1 VACWVSITR
10 TWPWHAEFMLPGSN
24 TPGPERPLAHYDSVA
39 HVARVYDYL
48 LGGKDNFA
56 ADRHAAEEAI
66 RINPD
71 IVSTARANRAFLVRT
86 TRYLAGQAGI
96 RQFLDIGTGMPTNNN
111 IHQVAQSIAPESRI
125 VYVDHDPIV
134 LAHARALL
142 SSVPE
147 GVTDYVEAD
156 LREPANI
163 LDEAAQT
170 LDFSRPV
177 AIMLIAI
184 LHLILD
190 RDDPYDLVSR
200 LVNAVAPG
208 SYVVISHA
216 ASDIDTEAMISM
228 TNRLNELMAQQAVP
242 RTHREVAAFFAGLD
256 LLEPGLVRVPE
267 WRPASVSMSAV
278 RAQMWGAVGRK
289 P

>member
-1 VACWVSITR
+1 MPPQISGSTA
-10 TWPWHAEFMLPGSN
+10 PGS
-24 TPGPERPLAHYDSVA
+24 ERPLATYASVA

-56 ADRHAAEEAI
+56 ADREAAEQAM

-71 IVSTARANRAFLVRT
+71 IVSTVRANRAFLVRT
-86 TRYLAGQAGI
+86 TSYLVGQAGI
-96 RQFLDIGTGMPTNNN
+96 RQFLDIGTGMPTNSN
-111 IHQVAQSIAPESRI
+111 IHEVAQSIAPDSRI

-134 LAHARALL
+134 LTHARALL
-142 SSVPE
+142 SSDPQ
-147 GVTDYVEAD
+147 GATDYLEAD
-156 LREPANI
+156 LREPGKI
-163 LDEAAQT
+163 LAEAAHT

-190 RDDPYDLVSR
+190 RDDPYDLVSQ
-200 LVNAVAPG
+200 LVSAAAPG

-216 ASDIDTEAMISM
+216 ASDIDTGAMISM
-228 TNRLNELMAQQAVP
+228 TNRLNELMAQQSVP

-256 LLEPGLVRVPE
+256 LIEPGLVRIPE
-267 WRPASVSMSAV
+267 WRPASVSDSAV

-289 P
+289 S

>member
-1 VACWVSITR
+1 MPPQTS
-10 TWPWHAEFMLPGSN
+10 GS
-24 TPGPERPLAHYDSVA
+24 TAPGPERPLASYTSIA

-56 ADRHAAEEAI
+56 ADREAAEQAM

-86 TRYLAGQAGI
+86 TTYLVTQAGI

-111 IHQVAQSIAPESRI
+111 IHEVAQSIAPESRV

-134 LAHARALL
+134 LSHARARLT
-142 SSVPE
+142 SSPE
-147 GVTDYVEAD
+147 GVTDYIEAD
-156 LREPANI
+156 LRQPRKI
-163 LDEAAQT
+163 LAEAART

-177 AIMLIAI
+177 AIMLISI

-190 RDDPYDLVSR
+190 RDDPYDLVSQ

-216 ASDIDTEAMISM
+216 ASDIDTGAMISM
-228 TNRLNELMAQQAVP
+228 TNRLNELMAQQSVP
-242 RTHREVAAFFAGLD
+242 RTHREVASFFAGLD
-256 LLEPGLVRVPE
+256 LIEPGLVRVPE
-267 WRPASVSMSAV
+267 WRPASVSDSAA
-278 RAQMWGAVGRK
+278 RAQMWGAVARK

>member
-1 VACWVSITR
+1 M
-10 TWPWHAEFMLPGSN
+10 PPQLPGSAA
-24 TPGPERPLAHYDSVA
+24 PGPGRPLATYASVA

-56 ADRHAAEEAI
+56 ADREAAEQAM

-86 TRYLAGQAGI
+86 TSYLARQAGL
-96 RQFLDIGTGMPTNNN
+96 RQFLDIGTGMPTNRN
-111 IHQVAQSIAPESRI
+111 IHEVAQSIAPRSRV

-134 LAHARALL
+134 LTHARALL
-142 SSVPE
+142 TSAPE
-147 GVTDYVEAD
+147 GVTDYLEAD
-156 LREPANI
+156 LREPGKI
-163 LDEAAQT
+163 LAEAAQT

-177 AIMLIAI
+177 AIMLIAV

-190 RDDPYDLVSR
+190 RDDPYDLVGQ
-200 LVNAVAPG
+200 LADAVVPG

-216 ASDIDTEAMISM
+216 ASDIDTGAMISM

-242 RTHREVAAFFAGLD
+242 RTHREVAAFFAGLN
-256 LLEPGLVRVPE
+256 LVEPGLVRIPE
-267 WRPASVSMSAV
+267 WRPASVSDTAA
-278 RAQMWGAVGRK
+278 RAQMWGAIGRK

>member
-1 VACWVSITR
+1 M
-10 TWPWHAEFMLPGSN
+10 PPQLPGSAA
-24 TPGPERPLAHYDSVA
+24 PGPGRPLATYASVA

-56 ADRHAAEEAI
+56 ADREAAEQAM

-71 IVSTARANRAFLVRT
+71 IVSTARANRAFLIRT
-86 TRYLAGQAGI
+86 TSYLARQAGL
-96 RQFLDIGTGMPTNNN
+96 RQFLDIGTGMPTNRN
-111 IHQVAQSIAPESRI
+111 IHEVAQSIAPRSRV

-134 LAHARALL
+134 LTHARALL
-142 SSVPE
+142 TSAPE
-147 GVTDYVEAD
+147 GVTDYLEAD
-156 LREPANI
+156 LREPGKI
-163 LDEAAQT
+163 LAEAAQT

-177 AIMLIAI
+177 AIMLIAV

-190 RDDPYDLVSR
+190 RDDPYDLVGQ
-200 LVNAVAPG
+200 LVDAVVPG
-208 SYVVISHA
+208 SYLVISHA
-216 ASDIDTEAMISM
+216 ASDLDTGAMISM

-256 LLEPGLVRVPE
+256 LVEPGLVRIPE
-267 WRPASVSMSAV
+267 WRPASVSDTAV
-278 RAQMWGAVGRK
+278 RAQMWGAIGRK

>member
-1 VACWVSITR
+1 MPSQ
-10 TWPWHAEFMLPGSN
+10 LPGSN
-24 TPGPERPLAHYDSVA
+24 PPGPERPLATYTSVA

-56 ADRHAAEEAI
+56 ADREAAEQAI

-71 IVSTARANRAFLVRT
+71 IVSTARANRAFLARAT
-86 TRYLAGQAGI
+86 SYLAGQAGI

-111 IHQVAQSIAPESRI
+111 IHEVAQAVAPESRI

-134 LAHARALL
+134 LTHARALL

-147 GVTDYVEAD
+147 GVTDYIEAD
-156 LREPANI
+156 LREPAKI
-163 LDEAAQT
+163 LAEAART

-177 AIMLIAI
+177 AIMLFAI

-190 RDDPYDLVSR
+190 QDDPYHLVSQ
-200 LVNAVAPG
+200 LVSAVAPG

-216 ASDIDTEAMISM
+216 ASDIDTGAMISM
-228 TNRLNELMAQQAVP
+228 ANRLNELMAQQSVP
-242 RTHREVAAFFAGLD
+242 RTHREVAAFFARLD
-256 LLEPGLVRVPE
+256 LIEPGLVRVPD
-267 WRPASVSMSAV
+267 WRPASADDSAV
-278 RAQMWGAVGRK
+278 RAQMWAGVGRK

>member
-1 VACWVSITR
+1 MPSQTSDSTA
-10 TWPWHAEFMLPGSN
+10 
-24 TPGPERPLAHYDSVA
+24 PGPERPLATYASVA
-39 HVARVYDYL
+39 HVARVYDYF

-56 ADRHAAEEAI
+56 VDREAAEQAM

-71 IVSTARANRAFLVRT
+71 IVSTARANRAFLIRAT
-86 TRYLAGQAGI
+86 SYLVAQAGI
-96 RQFLDIGTGMPTNNN
+96 RQFLDIGTGMPTNSN
-111 IHQVAQSIAPESRI
+111 IHEVAQSIAPESRI

-134 LAHARALL
+134 LTHARALL

-147 GVTDYVEAD
+147 GATDYIEAD
-156 LREPANI
+156 LREPGKI
-163 LDEAAQT
+163 LAEAAQT

-190 RDDPYDLVSR
+190 RDDPYDLVSQ
-200 LVNAVAPG
+200 LVNAVVPG
-208 SYVVISHA
+208 SYVVISHV
-216 ASDIDTEAMISM
+216 ASDIDTGAMISM
-228 TNRLNELMAQQAVP
+228 ANRLNELMAQQAVP

-267 WRPASVSMSAV
+267 WRPASVSDSAV

>member
-1 VACWVSITR
+1 MPSY
-10 TWPWHAEFMLPGSN
+10 LPGSN
-24 TPGPERPLAHYDSVA
+24 APGSERPLASYASIA

-56 ADRHAAEEAI
+56 VDREAAEQAM

-71 IVSTARANRAFLVRT
+71 IVPTARANRAFGART
-86 TRYLAGQAGI
+86 TGFLVGQAGL
-96 RQFLDIGTGMPTNNN
+96 RQFLDIGAGLPANN
-111 IHQVAQSIAPESRI
+111 IHAVAQSIAPESRI

-134 LAHARALL
+134 LTHARALL

-147 GVTDYVEAD
+147 GVTDYIEAD
-156 LREPANI
+156 LREPGKI
-163 LDEAAQT
+163 LAEAAQT
-170 LDFSRPV
+170 LDFNRPV
-177 AIMLIAI
+177 AIMLTAI
-184 LHLILD
+184 LHLIPD
-190 RDDPYDLVSR
+190 RDDPYDLVSQ

-216 ASDIDTEAMISM
+216 ASDIDTGAMISM
-228 TNRLNELMAQQAVP
+228 ANRLNELMAQQAVP
-242 RTHREVAAFFAGLD
+242 RTHREVAAFFAGLE
-256 LLEPGLVRVPE
+256 LLEPGLVRIPE
-267 WRPASVSMSAV
+267 WRPASVSESAV

>member
-1 VACWVSITR
+1 M
-10 TWPWHAEFMLPGSN
+10 PPQLPGSAA
-24 TPGPERPLAHYDSVA
+24 PGPGRPLATYASVA

-56 ADRHAAEEAI
+56 ADREAAEQAM

-86 TRYLAGQAGI
+86 TSYLARQAGL
-96 RQFLDIGTGMPTNNN
+96 RQFLDIGTGMPTNRN
-111 IHQVAQSIAPESRI
+111 IHEVAQSIAPRSRV

-134 LAHARALL
+134 LTHARALL
-142 SSVPE
+142 TSAPE
-147 GVTDYVEAD
+147 GVTDYLEAD
-156 LREPANI
+156 LREPGKI
-163 LDEAAQT
+163 LAEAAQT

-177 AIMLIAI
+177 AIMLIAV

-190 RDDPYDLVSR
+190 RDDPYDLVGQ
-200 LVNAVAPG
+200 LVDAAVPG

-216 ASDIDTEAMISM
+216 ASDLDTGAMISM
-228 TNRLNELMAQQAVP
+228 TNRLNELMTQQAVP

-256 LLEPGLVRVPE
+256 LVEPGLVRIPE
-267 WRPASVSMSAV
+267 WRPASVSDTAV
-278 RAQMWGAVGRK
+278 RAQMWGAIGRK

>member
-1 VACWVSITR
+1 MPPQTS
-10 TWPWHAEFMLPGSN
+10 GS
-24 TPGPERPLAHYDSVA
+24 TAPGPERPLASYTSVA

-56 ADRHAAEEAI
+56 ADREAAEQAM

-86 TRYLAGQAGI
+86 TSYLARQAGL
-96 RQFLDIGTGMPTNNN
+96 RQFLDIGTGMPTNRN
-111 IHQVAQSIAPESRI
+111 IHEVAQSIAPRSRV

-134 LAHARALL
+134 LTHARALL
-142 SSVPE
+142 TSSPE
-147 GVTDYVEAD
+147 GVTDYLEAD
-156 LREPANI
+156 LREPGKI
-163 LDEAAQT
+163 LAEAAQT

-177 AIMLIAI
+177 AIMLIAV

-190 RDDPYDLVSR
+190 RDDPYDLVGQ
-200 LVNAVAPG
+200 LVDAVVPG

-216 ASDIDTEAMISM
+216 ASDLDTEAMISM

-256 LLEPGLVRVPE
+256 LVEPGLVRIPE
-267 WRPASVSMSAV
+267 WRPASVSDTAV
-278 RAQMWGAVGRK
+278 RAQMWGAIGRK

>member
-1 VACWVSITR
+1 MPPQTS
-10 TWPWHAEFMLPGSN
+10 GS
-24 TPGPERPLAHYDSVA
+24 TVPGPERPLASYASVA

-56 ADRHAAEEAI
+56 ADREAAEQAM

-86 TRYLAGQAGI
+86 TTYLVTQAGI

-111 IHQVAQSIAPESRI
+111 IHEVAQSIAPESRV

-134 LAHARALL
+134 LSHARARLT
-142 SSVPE
+142 SSPE
-147 GVTDYVEAD
+147 GVTDYIEAD
-156 LREPANI
+156 LRQPRKI
-163 LDEAAQT
+163 LVEAART

-177 AIMLIAI
+177 AIMLISI

-190 RDDPYDLVSR
+190 RDDPYDLVSQ
-200 LVNAVAPG
+200 LVNAVVPG

-216 ASDIDTEAMISM
+216 ASDIDSGAMISM
-228 TNRLNELMAQQAVP
+228 ANRLNELMAQQSVP

-256 LLEPGLVRVPE
+256 LVEPGLVRVPE
-267 WRPASVSMSAV
+267 WRPASVADSAV
-278 RAQMWGAVGRK
+278 RAQMWGAVARK

>member
-1 VACWVSITR
+1 MPPPTS
-10 TWPWHAEFMLPGSN
+10 GS
-24 TPGPERPLAHYDSVA
+24 TAPGPERPLASYASVA

-56 ADRHAAEEAI
+56 VDREAAEQAM

-71 IVSTARANRAFLVRT
+71 IVSTARANRAFGIRT
-86 TRYLAGQAGI
+86 TSYLVSQAGI

-111 IHQVAQSIAPESRI
+111 IHEVAQSIAPGSRI

-134 LAHARALL
+134 STHARALL
-142 SSVPE
+142 TSAPE
-147 GVTDYVEAD
+147 GVTDYIEAD
-156 LREPANI
+156 LREPGKI
-163 LDEAAQT
+163 LAEAAQT

-190 RDDPYDLVSR
+190 RDDPYDLVSQ

-216 ASDIDTEAMISM
+216 ASDIDTGAMISM
-228 TNRLNELMAQQAVP
+228 TNRLNELMAQQSVP
-242 RTHREVAAFFAGLD
+242 RTHREVASFFAGLD
-256 LLEPGLVRVPE
+256 LIEPGLVRVPE
-267 WRPASVSMSAV
+267 WRPASVSDSAAH
-278 RAQMWGAVGRK
+278 AQMWGAVGRK
-289 P
+289 A

>member
-1 VACWVSITR
+1 M
-10 TWPWHAEFMLPGSN
+10 PPQLPGSN
-24 TPGPERPLAHYDSVA
+24 QPGPERPLATYANVA

-56 ADRHAAEEAI
+56 ADREAAEQAM

-71 IVSTARANRAFLVRT
+71 IVPTARANRAFLARAT
-86 TRYLAGQAGI
+86 TYLAGQAGI

-111 IHQVAQSIAPESRI
+111 IHEVAQSIAPESRI

-134 LAHARALL
+134 STHARALL
-142 SSVPE
+142 TSAPE
-147 GVTDYVEAD
+147 GVTDYIEAD
-156 LREPANI
+156 LREPGKI
-163 LDEAAQT
+163 LTEAART

-177 AIMLIAI
+177 AIMLFAI

-190 RDDPYDLVSR
+190 RDDPYRLVSQ
-200 LVNAVAPG
+200 LVSGVVPG
-208 SYVVISHA
+208 SYLVISHA
-216 ASDIDTEAMISM
+216 ASDIGTGAMISM
-228 TNRLNELMAQQAVP
+228 ANRLNELMAQQAVP

-267 WRPASVSMSAV
+267 WRPSSVSEAAA
-278 RAQMWGAVGRK
+278 RAQMWGGVARK

>member
-1 VACWVSITR
+1 MPSY
-10 TWPWHAEFMLPGSN
+10 LPGSN
-24 TPGPERPLAHYDSVA
+24 APGSARPLAGYASVA

-56 ADRHAAEEAI
+56 VDREAADQAM

-71 IVSTARANRAFLVRT
+71 IVPTVRANRAFGART
-86 TRYLAGQAGI
+86 TGYLVGQAGL
-96 RQFLDIGTGMPTNNN
+96 RQFLDIGAGMPASNN
-111 IHQVAQSIAPESRI
+111 IHEVAQSIAPESRI

-134 LAHARALL
+134 LTHARALL
-142 SSVPE
+142 GSAPE
-147 GVTDYVEAD
+147 GVTDYIEAD
-156 LREPANI
+156 LREPGKI
-163 LDEAAQT
+163 LAEAART

-177 AIMLIAI
+177 AIMLTAI
-184 LHLILD
+184 LHLIPD
-190 RDDPYDLVSR
+190 RDDPYDLVSQ
-200 LVNAVAPG
+200 LVNAVVPG

-216 ASDIDTEAMISM
+216 ASDIDTGAMISM
-228 TNRLNELMAQQAVP
+228 ANRLNELMAQQAVP

-256 LLEPGLVRVPE
+256 LLEPGLVRIPE
-267 WRPASVSMSAV
+267 WRPASVSESAV

>member
-1 VACWVSITR
+1 MPSQ
-10 TWPWHAEFMLPGSN
+10 LPGSN
-24 TPGPERPLAHYDSVA
+24 EPGSERPLATYASVA

-56 ADRHAAEEAI
+56 ADREAAEQAM

-86 TRYLAGQAGI
+86 TSYLVSQAGI

-111 IHQVAQSIAPESRI
+111 IHEVAQSIAPESRI

-134 LAHARALL
+134 LTHARALL

-147 GVTDYVEAD
+147 GATDYLEAD
-156 LREPANI
+156 LREPKKI
-163 LDEAAQT
+163 LAEAAQT

-177 AIMLIAI
+177 AIMLISI

-190 RDDPYDLVSR
+190 RDDPYDLVSQ
-200 LVNAVAPG
+200 LVNAVVPG

-216 ASDIDTEAMISM
+216 ASDIDTGAMISM

-267 WRPASVSMSAV
+267 WRPASVSESAA

>member
-1 VACWVSITR
+1 MPPQPS
-10 TWPWHAEFMLPGSN
+10 GS
-24 TPGPERPLAHYDSVA
+24 TAPGPDRPLASYAGVA

-56 ADRHAAEEAI
+56 VDREAAEQAM

-71 IVSTARANRAFLVRT
+71 VVSAVRANRAFGIRT
-86 TRYLAGQAGI
+86 TSYLVNQAGI

-134 LAHARALL
+134 LTHARALL
-142 SSVPE
+142 TSAPE
-147 GVTDYVEAD
+147 GLTDYLEAD
-156 LREPANI
+156 LREPGKI
-163 LDEAAQT
+163 LAAAAQT

-190 RDDPYDLVSR
+190 RDDPYQLVSQ
-200 LVNAVAPG
+200 LVNAVVPG

-216 ASDIDTEAMISM
+216 ASDVDTGAMISM
-228 TNRLNELMAQQAVP
+228 ANRLNELMAQQSVP
-242 RTHREVAAFFAGLD
+242 RTHREVACFYAGLD

-267 WRPASVSMSAV
+267 WRPASVSDCAA

>member
-1 VACWVSITR
+1 MPSQ
-10 TWPWHAEFMLPGSN
+10 LPGSN
-24 TPGPERPLAHYDSVA
+24 TSGSERPLAHYANVA

-56 ADRHAAEEAI
+56 ADREAAEQAI

-190 RDDPYDLVSR
+190 RDDPYDLVSQ
-200 LVNAVAPG
+200 LVNAFVPG

-216 ASDIDTEAMISM
+216 ASDIDTGAMISM

>member
-1 VACWVSITR
+1 MPSY
-10 TWPWHAEFMLPGSN
+10 LPGSN
-24 TPGPERPLAHYDSVA
+24 TPGSERPLASYANVA

-56 ADRHAAEEAI
+56 VDREAAEQAI

-71 IVSTARANRAFLVRT
+71 IVPTARANRAFLVRT
-86 TRYLAGQAGI
+86 TSYLAGQAGI
-96 RQFLDIGTGMPTNNN
+96 RQFLDIGTGMPTTNS
-111 IHQVAQSIAPESRI
+111 IHEVARSVAPQSRI

-134 LAHARALL
+134 LTHARALL
-142 SSVPE
+142 NSVPE
-147 GVTDYVEAD
+147 GVTDYIEAD
-156 LREPANI
+156 LREPGKI
-163 LDEAAQT
+163 LAEAAQT

-184 LHLILD
+184 LHLVLD

-200 LVNAVAPG
+200 LVNAVVPG

-216 ASDIDTEAMISM
+216 ASDIDTGAMISM
-228 TNRLNELMAQQAVP
+228 ANRLNELMAQQAVP

-256 LLEPGLVRVPE
+256 LLEPGLVRIPE
-267 WRPASVSMSAV
+267 WRPASVSEAAV
-278 RAQMWGAVGRK
+278 RAQMWGAIGRK

>member
-1 VACWVSITR
+1 M
-10 TWPWHAEFMLPGSN
+10 PPQLPGSAA
-24 TPGPERPLAHYDSVA
+24 PGPGRPLATYASVA

-56 ADRHAAEEAI
+56 ADREAAEQAM

-71 IVSTARANRAFLVRT
+71 IVSAARANRAFLVRT
-86 TRYLAGQAGI
+86 TSYLARQAGL
-96 RQFLDIGTGMPTNNN
+96 RQFLDIGTGMPTNRN
-111 IHQVAQSIAPESRI
+111 IHEVAQSIAPRSRV

-134 LAHARALL
+134 LTHARALL
-142 SSVPE
+142 TSAPE
-147 GVTDYVEAD
+147 GVTDYLEAD
-156 LREPANI
+156 LREPGKI
-163 LDEAAQT
+163 LAEAAQT

-177 AIMLIAI
+177 AIMLIAV

-190 RDDPYDLVSR
+190 RDDPYDLVGQ
-200 LVNAVAPG
+200 LVDAVVPG
-208 SYVVISHA
+208 SYVIISHA
-216 ASDIDTEAMISM
+216 ASDLDTGAMISL

-256 LLEPGLVRVPE
+256 LVEPGLVRIPE
-267 WRPASVSMSAV
+267 WRPASVSDTAV
-278 RAQMWGAVGRK
+278 RAQMWGAIGRK

>member
-1 VACWVSITR
+1 M
-10 TWPWHAEFMLPGSN
+10 PPQLPGSAAPD
-24 TPGPERPLAHYDSVA
+24 PGRPLATYASVA

-56 ADRHAAEEAI
+56 ADREAAEQAM

-86 TRYLAGQAGI
+86 TSYLARQAGL
-96 RQFLDIGTGMPTNNN
+96 RQFLDIGTGMPTNRN
-111 IHQVAQSIAPESRI
+111 IHEVAQSIAPRSRV

-134 LAHARALL
+134 LTHARALL
-142 SSVPE
+142 TSAPE
-147 GVTDYVEAD
+147 GVTDYLEAD
-156 LREPANI
+156 LREPGKI
-163 LDEAAQT
+163 LAEAAQT

-177 AIMLIAI
+177 AIMLIAV

-190 RDDPYDLVSR
+190 RDDPYDLVGQ
-200 LVNAVAPG
+200 LVDAVVPG

-216 ASDIDTEAMISM
+216 ASDLDTEAMISM

-256 LLEPGLVRVPE
+256 LVEPGLVRIPE
-267 WRPASVSMSAV
+267 WRPASVSDTAV
-278 RAQMWGAVGRK
+278 RAQMWGAIGRK

>member
-1 VACWVSITR
+1 M
-10 TWPWHAEFMLPGSN
+10 PPQLPGSN
-24 TPGPERPLAHYDSVA
+24 DPDWERPLATYANIA

-56 ADRHAAEEAI
+56 VDREAAEQAI

-71 IVSTARANRAFLVRT
+71 IVSTARANRAFLVRAT
-86 TRYLAGQAGI
+86 SYLVSQAGI

-111 IHQVAQSIAPESRI
+111 IHEVAQSIAPESRI

-134 LAHARALL
+134 LTHARARLT
-142 SSVPE
+142 SAPE
-147 GVTDYVEAD
+147 GATDYIEAD
-156 LREPANI
+156 LRQPRKI
-163 LDEAAQT
+163 LAEAART

-177 AIMLIAI
+177 AIMLISV
-184 LHLILD
+184 LHLIVD
-190 RDDPYDLVSR
+190 RDDPYDLVSQ
-200 LVNAVAPG
+200 LINAVVPG

-216 ASDIDTEAMISM
+216 ASDIDSGAMISM
-228 TNRLNELMAQQAVP
+228 ANRLNELMAQQSVP

-267 WRPASVSMSAV
+267 WRPASVADSAV
-278 RAQMWGAVGRK
+278 RAQMWGAVARK